1 MPRGKSEDSL
11 KLIAEMKRILKAIQP
26 ASVRAVCYQL
36 FIRERIDSMAKN
48 ETNKVG
54 VQLSYARKNE
64 LIPWEWVVDE
74 TREIECGPGW
84 KDKQQFNEQ
93 MARSYCREYWT
104 GQPIRVQV
112 WSEKGT
118 VRGTLKPIL
127 DKYGIDFF
135 PVHGFNSDTAMHDT
149 IVAAALRIAPLIIL
163 YVGDRDCSG
172 LYMVEEDLPNR
183 LLEFWNREPLCIGP
197 FENKITIVHV
207 ALTEKDCKNLPSYP
221 AKKTDTRYNWYVT
234 NHGYKAWELDA
245 MSPVILRRRVEQA
258 ILKLPIDWDMWERTE
273 KCSKAEQASLENVL
287 TAWEQ
292 IQENIS
298 MPASK

>member
-1 MPRGKSEDSL
+1 MPRGKAERSL
-11 KLIAEMKRILKAIQP
+11 QLIAEMKRILKAIQP

-36 FIRERIDSMAKN
+36 FIRKLISSMAKN

-54 VQLSYARKNE
+54 VQLSYARKTE
-64 LIPWEWVVDE
+64 IIPWEWVVDE
-74 TREIECGPGW
+74 TRAIEYGPGW
-84 KDKQQFNEQ
+84 KDKKQFKEQ

-104 GQPIRVQV
+104 GQRIRVQV

-127 DKYGIDFF
+127 DKYGVDFF

-149 IVAAALRIAPLIIL
+149 VASAILSDVPLNIL

-172 LYMVEEDLPNR
+172 LYMVEVDLPNR
-183 LLEFWNREPLCIGP
+183 LLEFWKREHLSVAL
-197 FENKITIVHV
+197 FEKKIKIIHV
-207 ALTEKDCKNLPSYP
+207 ALTEKDCENLPSYP
-221 AKKTDTRYNWYVT
+221 AKKTDTRHAWYVK

-258 ILKLPIDWDMWERTE
+258 ILKLPIDWAAWERTE
-273 KCSKAEQASLENVL
+273 KCSQAEQASLENVL
-287 TAWEQ
+287 TAWQNLKEK
-292 IQENIS
+292 NIS
-298 MPASK
+298 RQA